1 MTDFAKLF
9 IGGQWTPP
17 STEEKLEVFSPTTE
31 ERVGSTPVAAPA
43 DIDAAVG
50 AARRAFDSGPWPR
63 STPAERA
70 QVLATARK
78 LIEARMPEIGATLT
92 DEMGAPGVMV
102 GMLQQTPSLAVLD
115 FYASYAETFPWEE
128 TRHGIFG
135 QTTVT
140 REPVGVVAAVIA
152 WNVPLFLAINKLAP
166 ALLAGCS
173 VLLKPAPEAPLAVNL
188 LADIF
193 ADAGLPDGVLSILP
207 GGPDTGEYLVSHP
220 DVDKVTFTGSTAVGR
235 TIGTIAAQQ
244 LKRCS
249 LELGG
254 KSAAILLQDMD
265 VASTM
270 PMLLLSGLLNSG
282 QGCAAQTRIL
292 APRSRYDEI
301 LDAMV
306 AGAGAMVVGDPK
318 DPATQLGPLISE
330 KQRRR
335 VEGYIEAGK
344 AEGARLALG
353 GGRPDGLDTGWFV
366 EPTIFADVD
375 NSMTIAREEIFGPV
389 LSVIPYDSEDEAV
402 KIANDSDYG
411 LAGSVWTTDIDHG
424 LEIAAQ
430 IRTGTYAIN
439 WYAFDPSSPF
449 GGYKNSGIG
458 RENGPEGLDA
468 FCESK
473 SVLMPPGYAPA
484 APVRG

>member
-1 MTDFAKLF
+1 MTDFDTLF
-9 IGGQWTPP
+9 IGGHWIAP
-17 STEEKLEVFSPTTE
+17 STEETLEVFSPATE
-31 ERVGSTPVAAPA
+31 ERVGITPVAAPA
-43 DIDAAVG
+43 DIDAAAA
-50 AARRAFDSGPWPR
+50 AARAAVDSGPWSR

-70 QVLATARK
+70 QVLARVAE
-78 LIEARMPEIGATLT
+78 LIETRSAELT
-92 DEMGAPGVMV
+92 EVISDEMGAPAAMV
-102 GMLQQTPSLAVLD
+102 GMLQQTPALAVLN
-115 FYASYAETFPWEE
+115 YYSALAETFPWKE
-128 TRHGIFG
+128 TRHGAFG

-152 WNVPLFLAINKLAP
+152 WNVPLFLAVNKLAP
-166 ALLAGCS
+166 ALLAGCA
-173 VLLKPAPEAPLAVNL
+173 VLLKPAPETPLGANL

-193 ADAGLPDGVLSILP
+193 TEAGVPEGVLSVLP
-207 GGPDTGEYLVSHP
+207 GGAETGEYLVSHP
-220 DVDKVTFTGSTAVGR
+220 LVDKVTFTGSTAVGR

-254 KSAAILLQDMD
+254 KSAAILLEDMD
-265 VASTM
+265 IASTM
-270 PMLLLSGLLNSG
+270 PMLLLSGLMNSG
-282 QGCAAQTRIL
+282 QACVAQTRIL
-292 APRSRYDEI
+292 APRSRYDEV

-306 AGAGAMVVGDPK
+306 AGAGWMAVGDPK

-335 VEGYIEAGK
+335 VERYIAKGIE
-344 AEGARLALG
+344 EGARVVLG
-353 GGRPDGLDTGWFV
+353 GGRPEGLDTGWYV
-366 EPTIFADVD
+366 EPTIFADVN

-389 LSVIPYDSEDEAV
+389 LAVIPYDSEDEAV

-411 LAGSVWTTDIDHG
+411 LAGSVWTTDIEHG
-424 LEIAAQ
+424 LEVAAQ

-458 RENGPEGLDA
+458 RESGPEGLDA
-468 FCESK
+468 YCELK
-473 SVLMPPGYAPA
+473 SVLMPPGYAASPM
-484 APVRG
+484 